1 MEALAEKMRV
11 RMRMDDSGDRA
22 IIGKHGD
29 VHRGTY
35 GMTSGYYVSIM
46 YTSARKFHIEL
57 AKVAAIGE
65 ITQEG
70 DTEGVV
76 FVPRQVA
83 LGNARLIRSA
93 IHARRIKELSPE
105 AKAAGAE
112 RLRNWRELQRTR
124 GVTGQGD
131 TKAPSRT
138 KASNEDL
145 PLSSGLL
152 RERGEQ

>member
-11 RMRMDDSGDRA
+11 RMRLDDSGDRA

-29 VHRGTY
+29 VYRGTY
-35 GMTSGYYVSIM
+35 ATVSGYYISIM
-46 YTSARKFHIEL
+46 YPSARKFHIEFN
-57 AKVAAIGE
+57 KCAALGE

-112 RLRNWRELQRTR
+112 RLRIWRES
-124 GVTGQGD
+124 QGR
-131 TKAPSRT
+131 KAV
-138 KASNEDL
+138 
-145 PLSSGLL
+145 SGD
-152 RERGEQ
+152 EAT

>member
-29 VHRGTY
+29 VHRGNY
-35 GMTSGYYVSIM
+35 GTTSGYYVSIM

-83 LGNARLIRSA
+83 LGNAKLIRSA
-93 IHARRIKELSPE
+93 IHAKRIREMSPE
-105 AKAAGAE
+105 SKAAGAE
-112 RLRNWRELQRTR
+112 RLRNWRESVRT
-124 GVTGQGD
+124 GAVQGAGAAESPSTG
-131 TKAPSRT
+131 
-138 KASNEDL
+138 KASNKD
-145 PLSSGLL
+145 SGSTSAFL
-152 RERGEQ
+152 REEGKQ